1 MKKLLLLL
9 CFPMSV
15 LGQINAEKVTSYLD
29 SVMKARHIP
38 GISVAI
44 IQNSKTR
51 YIQSLGSA
59 NLETNTLVTNESVF
73 QLASLTK
80 PFTAVCMMQLV
91 EQGKIDLKNS
101 ITKYIDSLPES
112 YKLITVENLLTHT
125 AGFQD
130 QVNLVYD
137 NSPVMD
143 VSTKKQLEIIL
154 QEPLL
159 FAPGE
164 SCSYADPGYFL
175 LGMIIEETSGLKY
188 KDYLEQNIFKPL
200 GMEHSLVE
208 NRWAIIENRVAPYRF
223 INNELINGRRD
234 YQHELPSHFGILS
247 TVSDLIK
254 WDLALRNKSI
264 ISSSSLNQMWTPAA
278 LNNGNDALAWGINY
292 GYGWMLGDIKGYKY
306 GEHGGFAGTHLLHF
320 IDEDLSIIVLTNLDL
335 MSKSNPRN
343 IAHHLAGIILETSI
357 KE

>member
-9 CFPMSV
+9 FFPMSV
-15 LGQINAEKVTSYLD
+15 LGQINPEKITSYLD

-38 GISVAI
+38 GVSVAI
-44 IQNSKTR
+44 IHNSKLN

-59 NLETNTLVTNESVF
+59 NLETNTPVTNESVF

-80 PFTAVCMMQLV
+80 PFTAVCIMQLV

-101 ITKYIDSLPES
+101 ITKYIDSLPEA
-112 YKLITVENLLTHT
+112 YKSITVENLLTHT
-125 AGFQD
+125 AGLPD
-130 QVNLVYD
+130 QVNLVYN

-143 VSTKKQLEIIL
+143 ISTKKQLEIIL
-154 QEPLL
+154 EAPLL

-175 LGMIIEETSGLKY
+175 LGMIIEKTSGLKY
-188 KDYLEQNIFKPL
+188 HDYLEQNIFKPL
-200 GMEHSLVE
+200 EMEQSLVE
-208 NRWAIIENRVAPYRF
+208 NKWAIVKNRVAPYKYV
-223 INNELINGRRD
+223 NNQIINGRRD

-247 TVSDLIK
+247 TILDLTK
-254 WDLALRNKSI
+254 WDLALRSKRI
-264 ISSSSLNQMWTPAA
+264 ISSSSLKIMWTPAT
-278 LNNGNDALAWGINY
+278 LNNGNNALTWGTNY
-292 GYGWMLGDIKGYKY
+292 GYGFMLGDIKGFKY
-306 GEHGGFAGTHLLHF
+306 AEHGGFAGTHLIHF
-320 IDEDLSIIVLTNLDL
+320 IEEDLSIIVLTNLDL

-343 IAHHLAGIILETSI
+343 IAHHLASIILETSK